1 MSEQYKNL
9 LSECEAYLVTV
20 KGYGGAK
27 FQSIIVMKKGE
38 GRAVS
43 EIRSILRQS
52 VAAQA
57 AEKFGEDQDYAID
70 WQVAQE
76 AVSEA
81 AAWVGD

>member
-38 GRAVS
+38 GRTVS

-57 AEKFGEDQDYAID
+57 AEKFGEYQDYAID

-76 AVSEA
+76 AVFEEVA
-81 AAWVGD
+81 V